1 MRRIRIYSYTK
12 RDERRD
18 PAIHTMTKKLEERGE
33 NLPTGEREQI
43 MEKGGCN
50 LLELRK
56 GLCTI
61 ETNGSGQKRGTVE
74 SMKSPQN

>member
-18 PAIHTMTKKLEERGE
+18 PAIYTMTK
-33 NLPTGEREQI
+33 TG
-43 MEKGGCN
+43 KNKKKGCN

-56 GLCTI
+56 SLCTI
-61 ETNGSGQKRGTVE
+61 ETNGGGQRKGTVE

>member
-1 MRRIRIYSYTK
+1 MDEAKKTQLEKKEIR
-12 RDERRD
+12 
-18 PAIHTMTKKLEERGE
+18 
-33 NLPTGEREQI
+33 
-43 MEKGGCN
+43 KGGCN

-61 ETNGSGQKRGTVE
+61 ETNGGGQKRGTVE